1 MKNFF
6 IAEGAAQ
13 NPHRQQPQVV
23 VIGNFDG
30 VHLGHQTL
38 LQRAREWGQKKGLP
52 PVVVTFDPH
61 PLSVLRP
68 PHLRLFDLED
78 QQAQFRAHGMAGVVY
93 LPFSRDFSQLSAAE
107 FLEKILGPELN
118 PQVLIVGFNFR
129 FGSARGGSVETL
141 KEWGERRGCQVEI
154 VQPVQIPEGLVSTS
168 EIRKALAV
176 GDVRRARALLGRPY
190 YLSGIVEHGEA
201 RGRGLGFPTANVHLE
216 KVINPLH
223 GVYATRTW
231 VGDEVFGS
239 VTHLGPLPTFGDEAV
254 RLESHLFDFSRDI
267 YGQRVRVEFFELLRG
282 VQKFG
287 SLSELRA
294 QIQRDGDRA
303 REILGSLT

>member
-6 IAEGAAQ
+6 IKEGASQ

-30 VHLGHQTL
+30 VHLGHQAL
-38 LQRAREWGQKKGLP
+38 LRRAREWGEKKGLP

-78 QQAQFRAHGMAGVVY
+78 QQAQFRTHGMAGVVY

-107 FLEKILGPELN
+107 FLEKVLGPELN

-141 KEWGERRGCQVEI
+141 KEWGERRGCVVEI
-154 VQPVQIPEGLVSTS
+154 VQPVQIQEGIVSTS
-168 EIRKALAV
+168 EIRKSLGV

-231 VGDEVFGS
+231 LGDEVFDS

-282 VQKFG
+282 VQKFA
-287 SLSELRA
+287 SLAELRA
-294 QIQRDGDRA
+294 QIDRDGQRA
-303 REILGSLT
+303 REILRGLS